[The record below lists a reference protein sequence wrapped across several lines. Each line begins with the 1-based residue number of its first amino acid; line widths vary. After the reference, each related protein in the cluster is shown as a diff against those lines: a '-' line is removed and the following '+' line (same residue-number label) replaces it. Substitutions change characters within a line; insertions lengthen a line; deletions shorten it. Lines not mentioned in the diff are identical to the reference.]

1 MPTLQSDR
9 QFFPAGRLT
18 QSLLALIGIAACL
31 TGVWFAGRIGASRL
45 LGLYGMTSNLLP
57 AVDEAIKLSPSDP
70 EGHYMRARALQNV
83 SQLPLALSELEQA
96 TALQPRNFAYWM
108 ELGNVYDL
116 AGKPDDAI
124 TVVKR
129 AINVAP
135 YYAQPHWQLGNLLLR
150 KGQRED
156 AFAEFRLAV
165 NSDSSLMPNVV
176 DLAWGAF
183 DGDALLIEKT
193 LQPNTPAA
201 RLALAIVF
209 ARRKAFDDAMRLFDL
224 AADRSEETRSERDI
238 LLAELMNAKRYYEAW
253 KVWAVDH
260 ESSENSR
267 RNGIGTMT
275 NGGFEQ
281 GLNFTDV
288 NFGWRLNP
296 EKPMVSLSLDS
307 REPFADATSLQIRW
321 EGKSSPPVYTAAQL
335 ILVEPGKRYRLSF
348 AARTNELVT
357 GGVPEVV
364 VLSDV
369 EGQLLASTPIPQGTT
384 AWKNYTLEFNSPAAS
399 RTIQVAIRRRA
410 CQSMPC
416 PAFGTVWFDAFAL
429 QAIS

>member
-1 MPTLQSDR
+1 
-9 QFFPAGRLT
+9 
-18 QSLLALIGIAACL
+18 
-31 TGVWFAGRIGASRL
+31 L
-45 LGLYGMTSNLLP
+45 LGLYGMTSNVLP
-57 AVDEAIKLSPSDP
+57 AVDEAIRLSPADP

-83 SQLPLALSELEQA
+83 SQLRLALTELEQA

-108 ELGNVYDL
+108 ELGNIYDL
-116 AGKPDDAI
+116 AGKSDDAI
-124 TVVKR
+124 TAAKR
-129 AINVAP
+129 AINAAP

-183 DGDALLIEKT
+183 NGDAAMIEKT
-193 LQPNTPAA
+193 LQPKTPTA

-224 AADRSEETRSERDI
+224 AADRSEGTRSEREV
-238 LLAELMNAKRYYEAW
+238 LLAELMNAKRYHEAW

-260 ESSENSR
+260 EGGENPR
-267 RNGIGTMT
+267 RSGIGTIT

-281 GLNFTDV
+281 GLSFTEV

-335 ILVEPGKRYRLSF
+335 VLVEPGKRYRLNF
-348 AARTNELVT
+348 AARTSELVS

-364 VLSDV
+364 ILSDV
-369 EGQLLASTPIPQGTT
+369 EGELLTSTPIPQGTT
-384 AWKNYTLEFNSPAAS
+384 PWKNYTLEFTSPAAS
-399 RTIQVAIRRRA
+399 PTVQVAIRRRP

-416 PAFGTVWFDAFAL
+416 PAFGTVWFDAFVL
-429 QAIS
+429 QSIS

>member
-1 MPTLQSDR
+1 MPAFQSER
-9 QFFPAGRLT
+9 HFSPTGRFT
-18 QSLLALIGIAACL
+18 QSLLALVGVAACL

-45 LGLYGMTSNLLP
+45 LGLYGMTSNVLP

-83 SQLPLALSELEQA
+83 SQLRLALTELEQS

-108 ELGNVYDL
+108 ELGNIYDL
-116 AGKPDDAI
+116 AGRSDEAL
-124 TVVKR
+124 TAVNR

-150 KGQRED
+150 KGQREQ

-183 DGDALLIEKT
+183 NGDAPLIEKT
-193 LQPNTPAA
+193 LQPNTPSA

-209 ARRKAFDDAMRLFDL
+209 ARRKAFDDAMRLFD
-224 AADRSEETRSERDI
+224 AADRSDGTRNEREV

-253 KVWAVDH
+253 RVWAVDH
-260 ESSENSR
+260 EGGENPR

-281 GLNFTDV
+281 GVSFTEV

-321 EGKSSPPVYTAAQL
+321 EGKSSPSVYTAAQL
-335 ILVEPGKRYRLSF
+335 VLVEPGKRYRLSF
-348 AARTNELVT
+348 AARTSELVS
-357 GGVPEVV
+357 GGVPEVL

-384 AWKNYTLEFNSPAAS
+384 AWKNYTLEFSSPAAS
-399 RTIQVAIRRRA
+399 RTVQVVIRRRP
-410 CQSMPC
+410 CQSLPC
-416 PAFGTVWFDAFAL
+416 PAFGTVWFDAFVL
-429 QAIS
+429 QSVS